1 MRGGPPR
8 GVEMKAGALW
18 GDRIFLDYLETTE
31 IGLFAFAIV
40 IALHLLAGVL
50 ITPRYPAIA
59 S

>member
-1 MRGGPPR
+1 
-8 GVEMKAGALW
+8 MKAGALW